1 MTVEHDPSS
10 PVLYQHSRRPQ
21 WGLAILCSED
31 KTSRKFQFQDG
42 RSRTFKEG
50 FYHLLEPV
58 EHNEGDADL
67 IVASLSKAMD
77 RAVTRTRI
85 MERAKK
91 EGRNIFTVG
100 DQVSLFRKIYPN
112 GFQDETY
119 IEQVRQGGGANR
131 RRKKNRE
138 AGLEVAQELLG
149 QSVMD
154 EALHAHDYRS
164 IYDSAIKVLSCTDIA
179 STSTDVRP
187 LRKLPDSLI
196 GEFAVTLRD
205 VLYGE
210 DPYQDRFGGLMALL
224 EDHEETRPTWPMA
237 TVIQGL
243 VHPDEF
249 YCIKPSVFRQQARW
263 LAPELSYSP
272 NPSAG
277 RYRAYHH
284 MADDLKVRLTRA
296 ELNPVDNLDIY
307 NFIWETMRPGVRK
320 ELELVKR

>member
-154 EALHAHDYRS
+154 EALYAHDYRS

-179 STSTDVRP
+179 STSTERQRCSSQPDHCKAEEQKQGQDPRRP
-187 LRKLPDSLI
+187 KSLFGHIELR
-196 GEFAVTLRD
+196 
-205 VLYGE
+205 
-210 DPYQDRFGGLMALL
+210 AL
-224 EDHEETRPTWPMA
+224 A
-237 TVIQGL
+237 
-243 VHPDEF
+243 
-249 YCIKPSVFRQQARW
+249 
-263 LAPELSYSP
+263 
-272 NPSAG
+272 
-277 RYRAYHH
+277 
-284 MADDLKVRLTRA
+284 
-296 ELNPVDNLDIY
+296 
-307 NFIWETMRPGVRK
+307 NFVVRK
-320 ELELVKR
+320 VVT